1 MENEQ
6 KQKEIELEK
15 LTVELQLSKQQT
27 EEARKIVDL
36 NQLRA
41 EAAEQEVDLPDDDT
55 VRNFLEKE
63 TKSGHVKSSA
73 EDTKYVRLPAP
84 IRLKG
89 VEIPKFSGEDKSDY
103 ESWKT
108 AFMSVVDR
116 FHVCG
121 RPPQHPNWREN
132 ALIAD

>member
-1 MENEQ
+1 MQ
-6 KQKEIELEK
+6 
-15 LTVELQLSKQQT
+15 
-27 EEARKIVDL
+27 
-36 NQLRA
+36 
-41 EAAEQEVDLPDDDT
+41 
-55 VRNFLEKE
+55 NFLEKE

-116 FHVCG
+116 LNILTGEKMLRLQTSLSGKAHS
-121 RPPQHPNWREN
+121 
-132 ALIAD
+132 